1 MTFTKNGA
9 FYFRTY
15 LELVK
20 SSASDNNN
28 NKEQLILLSP
38 MHLPSFVSVRVMLWR
53 SSPSS

>member
-9 FYFRTY
+9 FYFRTN